1 MQEQVNQLNFNGEN
15 IYVGFDVHLKSWKV
29 TVMTD
34 KLTIKTF
41 SQAPS
46 PDVLYQYLNKNF
58 PGAVYHS
65 AYEAGFC
72 GYWIHNKLVS
82 LGINSIVV
90 NPADIPTTDK
100 EKVQKEDSRDSR
112 KIARSLRSGEL
123 IGIYVP
129 SLKTLEDRTLLRTRT
144 MMVKDLTRYK
154 NRIKS
159 FLYFHGIEFPEQFS
173 KPGTHWSKRF
183 IHWLENISMP
193 EASGKIALNAL
204 ITGSTNLRSS
214 ILQINRQIRQ
224 LSDTTVY
231 KEQEKLLR
239 SVPGIGLLTAMT
251 ILTELETMSRFSNMD
266 RLCGFIGLVPS
277 THSSGTKDKVG
288 DITPRGHHVLRSA
301 LIESAWVAVRI
312 DPALM
317 KSYHEYCKRME
328 PNKAII
334 RIAKKLLSRIRFVL
348 KNNQQYVCTVI
359 K

>member
-1 MQEQVNQLNFNGEN
+1 MQGQNNKLEFNGQK
-15 IYVGFDVHLKSWKV
+15 IYVGLDVHLKSWKV

-34 KLTIKTF
+34 NLIIKTF
-41 SQAPS
+41 SQTPS
-46 PDVLYQYLNKNF
+46 PDALYQYLNINF
-58 PGAVYHS
+58 PGAIYHS

-82 LGINSIVV
+82 FGINSIVV

-112 KIARSLRSGEL
+112 KIARSLRGGEL
-123 IGIYVP
+123 VAIHVP
-129 SLKTLEDRTLLRTRT
+129 SLKTLEDRTLLRTRALL
-144 MMVKDLTRYK
+144 VKDLTRYK

-159 FLYFHGIEFPEQFS
+159 FLYFHGIEFPEQFRKS
-173 KPGTHWSKRF
+173 DTHWSKRF
-183 IHWLENISMP
+183 ILWLESITMV
-193 EASGKIALNAL
+193 EMSGTIALNAL
-204 ITGSTNLRSS
+204 ITGSKNIRAS
-214 ILQINRQIRQ
+214 ILQINREIRL
-224 LSDTTVY
+224 LSQTPAY
-231 KEQEKLLR
+231 KNQEKLLR

-251 ILTELETMSRFSNMD
+251 LLTELETMNRFSNID

-277 THSSGTKDKVG
+277 THSSGGKDKVG
-288 DITPRGHHVLRSA
+288 DITPRGHHVLRNA

-348 KNNQQYVCTVI
+348 KNNQTYVYAVI

>member
-1 MQEQVNQLNFNGEN
+1 MQGQVNKIEFNGQN

-34 KLTIKTF
+34 NLIIKTF

-46 PDVLYQYLNKNF
+46 PNALYQYLINNF
-58 PGAVYHS
+58 PGATYHS

-123 IGIYVP
+123 VAIHVP
-129 SLKTLEDRTLLRTRT
+129 SLKTLEDRTMLRTRALL
-144 MMVKDLTRYK
+144 VKDLTRYK

-173 KPGTHWSKRF
+173 KTDTHWSKRF
-183 IHWLENISMP
+183 ILWLESITTL
-193 EASGKIALNAL
+193 EKSGKIALTAL
-204 ITGSTNLRSS
+204 ITGSKNIRASM
-214 ILQINRQIRQ
+214 LQINKEIRL
-224 LSDTTVY
+224 LSQTLEY
-231 KEQEKLLR
+231 QSQEKLLR

-251 ILTELETMSRFSNMD
+251 LLTELETMNRFSNID

-277 THSSGTKDKVG
+277 THSSGGKEKVG
-288 DITPRGHHVLRSA
+288 DITRRGHHVLRSA
-301 LIESAWVAVRI
+301 LIESAWVAIRI

-317 KSYHEYCKRME
+317 KSYYEYCKRME

-348 KNNQQYVCTVI
+348 KNNQNYVYSVI